1 MEGSIK
7 EFEKYVSEYSV
18 SFVSFR
24 FTDTR
29 GKLLQIDFDVES
41 IDASLIH
48 EGISFDGSSVEGW
61 EDVHSSDMLLKPD
74 LSSCFI
80 DPFPAQTTAVI
91 LCDVIDPKSGDN
103 YSKDP
108 RSIAK
113 SAERY
118 LRESGLGELAYFGP
132 EVEFF
137 VFDDVRYQ
145 VSAHEM
151 SYSFDAR
158 EGPHNSIRNFTSGNN
173 AYRPKTKAA
182 YGESA
187 PMDNLT
193 DFRAELLKLLKAMN
207 IKTTLH
213 HHEVAPSQCELGIK
227 YSTLTQSAD
236 NVVKYKYGVRNAA
249 CNHGKTATF
258 MPKPVLDD
266 NGSGMH
272 VHQSIFSGGQNQFYN
287 EGGYDDLSQLAMYYI
302 GGILK
307 HARAIN
313 AFSNPTTNSYKRL
326 VPGYEA
332 PVVRAYSAK
341 NRSVAIRIPYDKA
354 ISAKRIEI
362 RFPDPTANPYLTFSA
377 MLMAGIDGI
386 KNQIDPGEA
395 IDENVYNYPEN
406 KLRELPHLA
415 SDLGQAI
422 KALEEDKDFLLAGG
436 VFTEEQLQ
444 HYINLRRHE
453 NNLLKRTPHPI
464 EYELYYND

>member
-7 EFEKYVSEYSV
+7 EFEKFVSEYSV

-29 GKLLQIDFDVES
+29 GKLLQIDFDVET
-41 IDASLIH
+41 IDANLIN
-48 EGISFDGSSVEGW
+48 EGVSFDGSSVEGW
-61 EDVHSSDMLLKPD
+61 EEVHSSDMLLRPD

-91 LCDVIDPKSGDN
+91 LCDVIDPKTGSN
-103 YSKDP
+103 YNKDP

-113 SAERY
+113 AAERY
-118 LRESGLGELAYFGP
+118 LHETGLGELSYFGP

-151 SYSFDAR
+151 SYNFDAK
-158 EGPHNSIRNFTSGNN
+158 EGPHNSIKNFTSGNN
-173 AYRPKTKAA
+173 AFRPKTKAA
-182 YGESA
+182 YAESS
-187 PMDNLT
+187 PKDNLA
-193 DFRAELLKLLKAMN
+193 DFRAELMQLLKAMN
-207 IKTTLH
+207 IRTTLH

-227 YSTLTQSAD
+227 YSTLTSSAD

-266 NGSGMH
+266 NGNGMH
-272 VHQSIFSGGQNQFYN
+272 VHQSIFSGGQNLFYHEN
-287 EGGYDDLSQLAMYYI
+287 GYDYLSNMAIYYI

-341 NRSVAIRIPYDKA
+341 NRSVAIRIPYDTAK
-354 ISAKRIEI
+354 SAKRIEI

-386 KNQIDPGEA
+386 NNKIHPGEA
-395 IDENVYNYPEN
+395 VDENVFKYGEDE
-406 KLRELPHLA
+406 LRKLPHLA
-415 SDLGQAI
+415 SDLGQAV
-422 KALEEDKDFLLAGG
+422 KALENDYEFLLKGG
-436 VFTEEQLQ
+436 VFSREQLQ
-444 HYINLRRHE
+444 HYIELRKYE